1 MPKLQFL
8 IRNEGLSEEDAQQWL
23 QQVQKEQ
30 PENSYNSLEEN
41 RGPDGDDDVG
51 AD

>member
-30 PENSYNSLEEN
+30 PEYTPNSFEE
-41 RGPDGDDDVG
+41 GKSPDGDNDVG